1 MRDVCGSREVQ
12 SGFHLQGLVQ
22 KPPHHHTDM
31 LFPPLPP
38 PPRSASSPGHTSS
51 AFSLCVYAC
60 GYCIWLWN
68 WRHGPLP
75 RSLTWAQEF
84 RADLVNVLAK
94 AWMLGMLSFAWGVG
108 LSR

>member
-1 MRDVCGSREVQ
+1 M
-12 SGFHLQGLVQ
+12 
-22 KPPHHHTDM
+22 
-31 LFPPLPP
+31 
-38 PPRSASSPGHTSS
+38 
-51 AFSLCVYAC
+51 YAC